1 MKNLYEYSYCTKN
14 SINFVKLFDMK
25 NDQRLMAVTEVEAD
39 LIEAARNYVKSYPDG
54 YPELLWY
61 AQEIFDEL
69 IEVY

>member
-39 LIEAARNYVKSYPDG
+39 LIEAARNYVKAIRTVIRNYCGMHKNYSMN
-54 YPELLWY
+54 
-61 AQEIFDEL
+61 
-69 IEVY
+69 